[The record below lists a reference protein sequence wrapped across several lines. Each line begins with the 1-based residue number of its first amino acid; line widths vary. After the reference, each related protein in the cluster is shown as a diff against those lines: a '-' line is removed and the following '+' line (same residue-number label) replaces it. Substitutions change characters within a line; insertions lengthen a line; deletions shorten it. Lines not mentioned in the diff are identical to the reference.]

1 MAGQSG
7 DVGRLL
13 FAAAIGHKPWPL
25 LLGRVAEKF
34 SAVGAILTPLD
45 KVYYPSSM
53 YSKTLDGYVRRYF
66 SEGWN
71 KSDPRERHMPRLIKL
86 GVTTNFDFAS
96 EEEMS
101 NEDFW
106 TKLYFAEGLRW
117 MMGIHF
123 RLQDEIWC
131 LNIHRAAG
139 QPCFSDED
147 KQQAAQMIAEISRAA
162 AISRKL
168 GLVYGDGLLN
178 ALQVLGWP
186 ALLLDKKGDVLASNA
201 EMVQTLRYD
210 TRIQFRKGKLIVS
223 DDVLSKKLKAMVQQ
237 AINRNGREASTLSCA
252 IESGHEVDYSLEI
265 VPLFQALHNEFEPA
279 RALMMVTRLRQ
290 IETVDAHR
298 LASTFKLTNA
308 ESAFVQKFQLL
319 EDVAEAATELGIA
332 KETART
338 HLRSIFTKTNTRKQ
352 GELISL
358 LARLGPKP
366 KIIKSYTIDA
376 M

>member
-25 LLGRVAEKF
+25 LLDRVAEKF

-53 YSKTLDGYVRRYF
+53 YSKALDGYVRRYF

-96 EEEMS
+96 EEEMA

-147 KQQAAQMIAEISRAA
+147 KQQAVQMIAEISRAA

-178 ALQVLGWP
+178 ALQVLGRP

-210 TRIQFRKGKLIVS
+210 TRIQFKKGKLIVS
-223 DDVLSKKLKAMVQQ
+223 DDVLSKKLKAMIRQ
-237 AINRNGREASTLSCA
+237 AIDRNAREASTLSCV

-265 VPLFQALHNEFEPA
+265 VPLYQALHNEFEPA
-279 RALMMVTRLRQ
+279 RALMLVTQLRQ
-290 IETVDAHR
+290 IETIDTHR
-298 LASTFKLTNA
+298 LASTFRLTNA
-308 ESAFVQKFQLL
+308 EAAFVQKFQLL
-319 EDVAEAATELGIA
+319 EDVAEAALELGIA

-338 HLRSIFTKTNTRKQ
+338 HLRSIFT
-352 GELISL
+352 
-358 LARLGPKP
+358 
-366 KIIKSYTIDA
+366 
-376 M
+376 